1 MSGENNS
8 SKWKRLL
15 SNKFIRNMSVL
26 MSGTILAQI
35 ITVAVTPILTRL
47 YTPTE
52 FGILALFTS
61 IVVVLTA
68 VMTLRYEMAIVL
80 ADDEEESVNVFALA
94 LLITASVTI
103 FLFIIVLF
111 LRGHIAE
118 WLNTPG
124 LAPWLWL
131 VPVNAMLVG
140 IYKSCEFWSTRN
152 KRYKKIATSRVSR
165 ALGVVGGQLS
175 GGFLRFGAGG
185 LVGGQVLGQFLATST
200 LVYHTLKGQNY
211 RVFKKVNRRLFR
223 PIIVKFK
230 DFPMFS
236 STQALVNAFSQNMA
250 PFLLG
255 IFFGTSVV
263 GFYSLALKLVK
274 MPTNLI
280 SESFNQVYFQNAS
293 DMYNKG
299 KNLGPL
305 LIKATLYLAAG
316 ALIPAILVIIFAPW
330 AFSFILGEEWRE
342 AGVYSSWLMVWL
354 YFGFINRPSIGTI
367 QVLKIQKILFNYEL
381 LLLVFRISAM
391 LVAANYYTAIVGI
404 AIYSVL
410 GAVFNLA
417 IILITI
423 FIVRRREGKIV
434 PK

>member
-1 MSGENNS
+1 
-8 SKWKRLL
+8 
-15 SNKFIRNMSVL
+15 MSVL
-26 MSGTILAQI
+26 MSGTVLAQI
-35 ITVAVTPILTRL
+35 ITVAVTPVLTRL

-68 VMTLRYEMAIVL
+68 IMTLRYEMAIVL
-80 ADDEEESVNVFALA
+80 AEDEEESANVFALS
-94 LLITASVTI
+94 LLITACITI
-103 FLFIIVLF
+103 FLFIIVWL
-111 LRGHIAE
+111 LRENIAG

-131 VPVNAMLVG
+131 VPVNAMLMG
-140 IYKSCEFWSTRN
+140 LYKSFEFWSTRN
-152 KRYKKIATSRVSR
+152 KRYKKIAASRVSR
-165 ALGVVGGQLS
+165 AIGVVGGQLS

-200 LVYHTLKGQNY
+200 LMYDTLKGQNY
-211 RVFKKVNRRLFR
+211 RVFKKVNTRLFR

-255 IFFGTSVV
+255 VFFGTSVV

-305 LIKATLYLAAG
+305 LIKSTLYLAAG
-316 ALIPAILVIIFAPW
+316 ALIPAILLIIFAPW

-354 YFGFINRPSIGTI
+354 YFGFINRPAIGTI

-381 LLLVFRISAM
+381 LLLVFRIAAM
-391 LVAANYYTAIVGI
+391 LVAANYYTAVTGI
-404 AIYSVL
+404 AIYSLL

-423 FIVRRREGKIV
+423 FIVRRREAQNE
-434 PK
+434 PE